1 MTETDLFARNRPVSA
16 PERERVTPPEQ
27 PLLDE
32 AWAIAIDLRH
42 ELGLSDAIAWADAY
56 LDEVRERESSTAV
69 ARWAIVISA
78 LAELARSSVD

>member
-1 MTETDLFARNRPVSA
+1 MTETDLLTRKPSSA
-16 PERERVTPPEQ
+16 PEWERVTPAEQ

-32 AWAIAIDLRH
+32 AWGIAIDLRRD
-42 ELGLSDAIAWADAY
+42 LGLSDAIAWADAY

-78 LAELARSSVD
+78 LAELARSSVH